1 MSRVLPLLCVLF
13 FAITPLIAQN
23 DPPAV
28 DQIQMSVNAADE
40 IVTVDYR
47 VMDNEGDQIAVYLRV
62 SEDDEYFYVPDDGLS
77 GDWGENVSSGTN
89 QISWNYSSEVDPR
102 TLSFQ
107 LSVWDDHP
115 IDVQQLVNQV
125 DSQRLQSRLASYQG
139 IKHFVGDPQAL
150 QNFRDTI
157 QSHFENAA
165 LQTHLNTFSFSGSTG
180 VNIIGKKPGLQDA
193 NHVWVIDGHYDTVED
208 SPGADDNGSAIVG
221 LLECLEIL
229 QDVQFKESINFIAF
243 DFEELGLVGSN
254 RYVNSGIRDYEEID
268 GVFNFEMIGYYSDE
282 PNSQMLPFGFEILFP
297 EVAQEVENDEFR
309 GNFLTNVGNE
319 ASAELIERLDLAA
332 ENYVPN
338 LRVLSLAVP
347 DNGGITPDLRRSD
360 HASFWDGG
368 YQALM
373 LTDGANFRNQNY
385 HTPNDTWETL
395 NYTFMSQVVQAT
407 LAALVESAQPVNG
420 RTYEVESTVSYQHV
434 HLDPDA
440 ELLIYPNPASDQLM
454 LEIQKGGNHLYDI
467 GIYALNGKV
476 VYQGKMHGKDS
487 RQISLTGIPAGQ
499 YLVIAN
505 YLENK
510 LAKELMV
517 QK

>member
-1 MSRVLPLLCVLF
+1 M
-13 FAITPLIAQN
+13 
-23 DPPAV
+23 
-28 DQIQMSVNAADE
+28 
-40 IVTVDYR
+40 
-47 VMDNEGDQIAVYLRV
+47 
-62 SEDDEYFYVPDDGLS
+62 
-77 GDWGENVSSGTN
+77 
-89 QISWNYSSEVDPR
+89 
-102 TLSFQ
+102 
-107 LSVWDDHP
+107 
-115 IDVQQLVNQV
+115 
-125 DSQRLQSRLASYQG
+125 
-139 IKHFVGDPQAL
+139 
-150 QNFRDTI
+150 
-157 QSHFENAA
+157 
-165 LQTHLNTFSFSGSTG
+165 
-180 VNIIGKKPGLQDA
+180 
-193 NHVWVIDGHYDTVED
+193 IDGHYDTVED

-243 DFEELGLVGSN
+243 DFEELGLVGSKG
-254 RYVNSGIRDYEEID
+254 YVNSGIRDYEEID

-297 EVAQEVENDEFR
+297 EVAQEVENEEFR

-319 ASAELIERLDLAA
+319 ASADLIERLEIAA

-347 DNGGITPDLRRSD
+347 ENGGITPDLRRSD

-407 LAALVESAQPVNG
+407 LGALVESAQPVNG
-420 RTYEVESTVSYQHV
+420 RTYEVESTVSYRHV
-434 HLDPDA
+434 HLDPEA

-454 LEIQKGGNHLYDI
+454 LEIQKGGNYLYDI
-467 GIYALNGKV
+467 GIYSLNGNA

-487 RQISLTGIPAGQ
+487 RRISLTGIPAGQ

-510 LAKELMV
+510 LAKELLV